1 MWRVRFESF
10 IPRVWIA
17 YVVSFDWNIGHGK
30 SATSYEACCGCWM
43 SMWMDVKTRLIEFEF
58 VMGAA
63 GMKRGT
69 TATRRYP

>member
-10 IPRVWIA
+10 IPRVRIA

-43 SMWMDVKTRLIEFEF
+43 SMWMDVKTRLIEFDF
-58 VMGAA
+58 VMGASI
-63 GMKRGT
+63 KRGT
-69 TATRRYP
+69 TATRKHP